1 MHSAGFKIYKKR
13 RNGARVKRAF
23 SLVELLISIAV
34 ISILAGMS
42 AQTFRAVLDTR
53 KIAMD
58 RIEVNENARAALDFM
73 SAELGSTYLTPDSVK
88 PVLDNSFNEQAALE
102 NFPRLRFV
110 GIYRDLTTKDYPDVP
125 GAGIDDDGDGFID
138 EEILDGIDG
147 DYPSGNFRGQPQPD
161 PFDCEEGDPLCIDE
175 DIGMFPSDLI
185 HFVSAIENEGDIILQ
200 EISYGL
206 DPSATRLIRRT
217 KTLNLDG
224 SSNQLERLVTFG
236 QFIDPATKKF
246 VVPQPVPLGG
256 HTRAGTVRQAMTNWD
271 TESAILRRNNDP
283 DQNTYQVLA
292 YDIRGLR
299 FRYWYYDYNRGG
311 WRFAKEWDSAR
322 ETALMRANEVL
333 FNQPAQ
339 NNSIEGRTRFG
350 FENIIVN
357 EPADMYPRAAGPG
370 MNFTV
375 RDPGQILSNPEMQQV
390 RNRISQETDGLPTM
404 VEIVIYVQDR
414 DRNLTPKPYTTRVYI
429 PNNYQSLGDLGI

>member
-1 MHSAGFKIYKKR
+1 M
-13 RNGARVKRAF
+13 
-23 SLVELLISIAV
+23 
-34 ISILAGMS
+34 
-42 AQTFRAVLDTR
+42 
-53 KIAMD
+53 
-58 RIEVNENARAALDFM
+58 NENARAALDFM

-88 PVLDNSFNEQAALE
+88 PVLDSS
-102 NFPRLRFV
+102 RT
-110 GIYRDLTTKDYPDVP
+110 G
-125 GAGIDDDGDGFID
+125 G
-138 EEILDGIDG
+138 
-147 DYPSGNFRGQPQPD
+147 SG
-161 PFDCEEGDPLCIDE
+161 ELSVSVSWES
-175 DIGMFPSDLI
+175 IGTSLPKIIPMFPEPESMTMAMALSMRRFWTALMVII
-185 HFVSAIENEGDIILQ
+185 HR
-200 EISYGL
+200 EISVDSPSRIPLIVKRVILFVLMKISECFPVILFILSVPSRTRISYCRNFYGL
-206 DPSATRLIRRT
+206 DPSARLIRRT

-414 DRNLTPKPYTTRVYI
+414 TEI
-429 PNNYQSLGDLGI
+429 